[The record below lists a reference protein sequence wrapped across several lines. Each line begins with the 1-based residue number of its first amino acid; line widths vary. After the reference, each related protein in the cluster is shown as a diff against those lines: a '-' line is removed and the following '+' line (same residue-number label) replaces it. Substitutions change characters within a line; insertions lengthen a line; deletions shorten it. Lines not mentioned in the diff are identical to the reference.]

1 MKEKT
6 KRGRKP
12 LIKGEKGAR
21 RKQDGTATPVGSSGK
36 HLPMLSNSD
45 DLSDSNDYETAQG
58 ITEGNLGLTSWAYT
72 GGVLDR
78 SMESEGELD
87 RELDEILD
95 DLDREQ
101 RHA

>member
-12 LIKGEKGAR
+12 QTKGEGKARKGDPTR
-21 RKQDGTATPVGSSGK
+21 VVGSSGK
-36 HLPMLSNSD
+36 HLPMLQNVD
-45 DLSDSNDYETAQG
+45 DLADGNDYETAQG
-58 ITEGNLGLTSWAYT
+58 ITEGNLGLSSWAYM
-72 GGVLDR
+72 GDAQDR
-78 SMESEGELD
+78 STELEGDTELD

-101 RHA
+101 SSA